1 MEKSKEQWH
10 DLSKNEYD
18 SLLSSMRAEGA
29 FEASV
34 GSLSPVGFLII
45 VIVAFVPPLFIGWS
59 ILLFLIV
66 RTSKKDRLLLT
77 DKSIVLAAR
86 RLTSYKVLS
95 VDLSELTNVQVRTN
109 GTDITEIF
117 DRLFGFGTVAAYR
130 KGSLLPVLAASD
142 VHKPGLFVA
151 EWKRRAPSPAT

>member
-18 SLLSSMRAEGA
+18 ALLISLRTQGA

-34 GSLSPVGFLII
+34 GSLSPVGFLVI
-45 VIVAFVPPLFIGWS
+45 VIVAFIPPLFIGWS
-59 ILLFLIV
+59 ILLFLLIRV
-66 RTSKKDRLLLT
+66 SKKDRLLLT

-86 RLTSYKVLS
+86 RLTSYKVLT
-95 VDLSELTNVQVRTN
+95 VDLSELTDVQVRTN
-109 GTDITEIF
+109 GTDIAEIF

-130 KGSLLPVLAASD
+130 KGNLLPVLAARD
-142 VHKPGLFVA
+142 VHKPGVFVA
-151 EWKRRAPSPAT
+151 EWKRRAFSSAT